1 MTVSIIF
8 WGINLFTVNCKYW
21 IFAVVTVLLSKK
33 EANAF
38 FFQLFHTIPC
48 CQPKFVAQILSK
60 NGLFVFF
67 LYFSILGLNT
77 EIYVSV
83 SLCIK
88 SAYGYMWHRKSAIFE
103 PILSSN

>member
-33 EANAF
+33 RPTL

-60 NGLFVFF
+60 NCLFVFF
-67 LYFSILGLNT
+67 PYFSILGLNT

-88 SAYGYMWHRKSAIFE
+88 SAYRYMWHRKSAIFE